1 MHNLVGLINL
11 IVRWAESAYS
21 QWKIFLLNV
30 LLDTLAETTPS
41 LVNHVLKVWFALSC
55 KNNILIMIA
64 KVGHKLATFHHM
76 EPMLSLEFQLDG
88 GLTVQI
94 TE

>member
-1 MHNLVGLINL
+1 MHNLVDLGNL
-11 IVRWAESAYS
+11 IVLWAESAYF

-30 LLDTLAETTPS
+30 LLDTIAEATPS
-41 LVNHVLKVWFALSC
+41 LVNHVLKVWFAQSC
-55 KNNILIMIA
+55 KNNILIMIL

-76 EPMLSLEFQLDG
+76 ELMLSLEFQLDG
-88 GLTVQI
+88 GLTVVI